1 MVDRIL
7 RSNSIANTLLQAR
20 RKWSSMFTK
29 DDRDQSFRSAAK
41 ADERRPVAR
50 SLYLLFR
57 LKRICDNISGIFGDI
72 AIHSGHVA
80 TIGVDTIEKPKPAA
94 EDEWNRYHHD
104 DID

>member
-7 RSNSIANTLLQAR
+7 RSDSIANTLLQAR

-41 ADERRPVAR
+41 ADERPFAL

-57 LKRICDNISGIFGDI
+57 LERICDNISGIFGNI
-72 AIHSGHVA
+72 EITSGHVA
-80 TIGVDTIEKPKPAA
+80 TVGVDTIETPKPAA
-94 EDEWNRYHHD
+94 EDEWIRDHHD
-104 DID
+104 GLD